1 MNAPDTDARIEA
13 PFYITGGTLP
23 VDAASYVPRA
33 ADEELYERLL
43 ARKFCYILTSR
54 QVGKSSL
61 MVRAAVRLRE
71 AGVGVAVTDLTAF
84 GQNLDPEQWYEGLL
98 ARIGQQLD
106 LEDELEDFWDDHEG
120 MGPLLRWVE
129 AIRTVVLTQRDTP
142 VVIFVDEIDVV
153 RSLGF
158 STDEFFA
165 AIRECHNRRAAN
177 PEMNRL
183 TFCLI
188 GVATPTDLIEDTRL
202 TPFNIGTRIELTD
215 LTEADAAPLAEGMG
229 GGEVGRRLLKRVFHW
244 TNGHPYLTQKLC
256 AAVAAAGA
264 VTSNADVDRVCEE
277 RFLSDRARDMD
288 DNLVYVR
295 ERMLRS
301 DVDRGATR
309 RVREALRWETRAVRR
324 RRPDRHRS
332 VPVGDHVRQERSA
345 PHAEPGL
352 SERVRPRVD
361 SGEHAGRRGA
371 TAEGGR

>member
-1 MNAPDTDARIEA
+1 
-13 PFYITGGTLP
+13 
-23 VDAASYVPRA
+23 
-33 ADEELYERLL
+33 
-43 ARKFCYILTSR
+43 
-54 QVGKSSL
+54 
-61 MVRAAVRLRE
+61 
-71 AGVGVAVTDLTAF
+71 
-84 GQNLDPEQWYEGLL
+84 
-98 ARIGQQLD
+98 
-106 LEDELEDFWDDHEG
+106 

-129 AIRTVVLTQRDTP
+129 AIRTVVLTERDAP

-165 AIRECHNRRAAN
+165 AIRECHNRRAAD

-229 GGEVGRRLLKRVFHW
+229 GGGEVGRRLLKRVFHW

-256 AAVAAAGA
+256 AAVAGDGA
-264 VTSNADVDRVCEE
+264 VTSNADVDRVCED

-301 DVDRGATR
+301 DVDRA
-309 RVREALRWETRAVRR
+309 ALLDAY
-324 RRPDRHRS
+324 
-332 VPVGDHVRQERSA
+332 GKLYAGKHVRFDDGDRIVTVLFLSGIRSGKNGQLHMRNRVYKSVFDRDYSA
-345 PHAEPGL
+345 PGHG
-352 SERVRPRVD
+352 
-361 SGEHAGRRGA
+361 
-371 TAEGGR
+371 